1 MKKSITVLLISTLV
15 ILSAVAFGNTTL
27 NQSVDSRGSWNPVSV
42 YNNTDEYLR
51 YIISTPNDIMS
62 GFYSIAPRKIDVY
75 HSKGSDATAKIIVYN
90 CFKTVCY
97 NKQCY
102 CDGVV
107 YYCRDSRD
115 LVYNLDLVKSIVISS
130 PTNCIITC
138 LDGSLTSC
146 LSYH

>member
-1 MKKSITVLLISTLV
+1 MKKSITALLISTLV

-27 NQSVDSRGSWNPVSV
+27 NQSVDSRGNWNPVSV
-42 YNNTDEYLR
+42 YNNTDEYLV
-51 YIISTPNDIMS
+51 YGMSTPNGRVDTAYGIL
-62 GFYSIAPRKIDVY
+62 PRKTDVY
-75 HSKGSDATAKIIVYN
+75 HSKGSDTTAKIIVYN
-90 CFKTVCY
+90 CFKTVC
-97 NKQCY
+97 NSRVCY
-102 CDGVV
+102 CAGIV

-115 LVYNLDLVKSIVISS
+115 RVYNLDLVKSIVINS